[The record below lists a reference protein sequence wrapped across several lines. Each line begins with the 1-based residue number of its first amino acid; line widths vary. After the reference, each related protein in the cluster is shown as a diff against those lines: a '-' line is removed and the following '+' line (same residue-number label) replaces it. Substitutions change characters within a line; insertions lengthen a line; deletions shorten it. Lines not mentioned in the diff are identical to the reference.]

1 MATFNTAFGS
11 LPGYKEM
18 MGTTNSTAGGDP
30 TVYGGKAQA
39 LRSTQAPAQT
49 FAKMQEQGLAR
60 PAAPPRPTA
69 TPFATYGGSEQGQ
82 ELRTQLQQRLTAF
95 GEAPSRYDTESFKQ
109 IRGAQAANLQSE
121 YSAQQKALNEDLA
134 RRGLSAS
141 SIGGGRMGDL
151 AGQQARALS
160 SLDAQLLQQAADTQ
174 AQDRAQLMQS
184 GQGLAELAG
193 SQDLAQF
200 EANRAAQA
208 GTFEN
213 QLRSA
218 QFGQQQYEQRG
229 QEAFQS
235 AQAEESASQ
244 AARQFDLAALGQ
256 TGGLSLDLQRLLG
269 SQEVERAGLTGQ
281 LGEGATGTKTL
292 AGQQQT
298 FQQRQ
303 LLFQQAQQMSQ
314 QSGVQYTVDATN
326 NVVPLRDTQ
335 GNIIRTSD
343 FTQSAEAQKLQ
354 GEELTLRR
362 QLGLMEATGQGLTVD
377 ASGRLVQG
385 SGATA
390 QTLQSRQ
397 IATQERQLA
406 FQNAERLSQQSGI
419 QYTVDTTGNVIPLLV
434 AGNPVKT
441 SAETRAA
448 EALKLQAAGVT
459 GLYGT
464 GETQALTQD
473 ALQNAYARAA
483 QLSQIT
489 GQQYDVN
496 AQTGAITPKSG
507 AGGVAT
513 GTLAAE
519 LQKAGLTGTLGGT
532 ATLDRLQ
539 QNLQNAQIMSQ
550 ITGKQYTVDAN
561 GALVVAGAGGTSTEA
576 ARQSDLETQLRRQLG
591 LTEASGY
598 VYDVN
603 AQGGLTRSTQETVQG
618 QMARSDLLLRL
629 SSALSG
635 LTAEQVAA
643 LLGKGTTPS
652 TPGGTTRDPN
662 NPDTWPAGSQ
672 DGEEQSTADGRRM
685 RYNATQK
692 KWLPVPVAED
702 NENPDTWPAGTD
714 GQERKTT
721 SGRLMRYNAAQKKWL
736 PVGDVAP
743 PTTPTPPPSSPPP
756 STPPPTTRPPTTPP
770 PTTPPPSTPPPTTP
784 SITTEPLAPSWA
796 TPSFGAT
803 FEGQYAPN
811 ANVGGSGYLV
821 YRGGKW
827 YVASTPPSV
836 GSASTPS
843 GSTISSVY
851 PGYTI
856 SENGQRLVWNGA
868 SWVSAT
874 NAF

>member
-39 LRSTQAPAQT
+39 LRSTQQPAQT

-60 PAAPPRPTA
+60 PAAPPSPTA
-69 TPFATYGGSEQGQ
+69 TAFGQYGGSQQGQ
-82 ELRTQLQQRLTAF
+82 QLRTQLQQRLTAF

-208 GTFEN
+208 ATFEN
-213 QLRSA
+213 QLRAA
-218 QFGQQQYEQRG
+218 QFGQQQFEQGG

-235 AQAEESASQ
+235 AQAEEAASQ

-281 LGEGATGTKTL
+281 LGEGTSASKTL

-314 QSGVQYTVDATN
+314 QSGVQYTVDAQN

-385 SGATA
+385 TA

-419 QYTVDTTGNVIPLLV
+419 QYTVDTTGNVIPLRDA

-441 SAETRAA
+441 SADTRAA
-448 EALKLQAAGVT
+448 EALKLQEAGVT

-464 GETQALTQD
+464 GATQALTQD

-496 AQTGAITPKSG
+496 AQTGAITPKTG
-507 AGGVAT
+507 AGGAAT

-519 LQKAGLTGTLGGT
+519 LQKAGLTGQLGGT

-561 GALVVAGAGGTSTEA
+561 GALVVAGATGAQTET

-591 LTEASGY
+591 LTDASGY
-598 VYDVN
+598 VYNVN
-603 AQGGLTRSTQETVQG
+603 PTTGALEKSTQETVQG

-643 LLGKGTTPS
+643 LLGKGTPTSSVS
-652 TPGGTTRDPN
+652 TPPVSTTVIIDWTTTQGPTSWGPPANLNESRTWGGKTWRFNGGTGV
-662 NPDTWPAGSQ
+662 W
-672 DGEEQSTADGRRM
+672 
-685 RYNATQK
+685 
-692 KWLPVPVAED
+692 AESG
-702 NENPDTWPAGTD
+702 GT
-714 GQERKTT
+714 ELNT
-721 SGRLMRYNAAQKKWL
+721 S
-736 PVGDVAP
+736 
-743 PTTPTPPPSSPPP
+743 TPPV
-756 STPPPTTRPPTTPP
+756 STLPPTTRPPTTPLPTTAP
-770 PTTPPPSTPPPTTP
+770 PTTAPPTTTGT
-784 SITTEPLAPSWA
+784 TTEPLAPSWA
-796 TPSFGAT
+796 IPSFGAT

-811 ANVGGSGYLV
+811 SNVGGSGYLV
-821 YRGGKW
+821 YRSGKW
-827 YVASTPPSV
+827 YVASTPPSLGNV
-836 GSASTPS
+836 ATPA
-843 GSTISSVY
+843 GGTVTGVY

-856 SENGQRLVWNGA
+856 YANSQMYVWNGA
-868 SWVSAT
+868 SWVPKT
-874 NAF
+874 NV

>member
-39 LRSTQAPAQT
+39 LRTTQQPAQT

-60 PAAPPRPTA
+60 PASPPPVPTA
-69 TPFATYGGSEQGQ
+69 TAFATYGGSDQGTA
-82 ELRTQLQQRLTAF
+82 LRTQLQQRLTAF

-218 QFGQQQYEQRG
+218 QFGQQQFEQGG

-235 AQAEESASQ
+235 AQAEEAASQ

-281 LGEGATGTKTL
+281 LGEGATATGTL

-314 QSGVQYTVDATN
+314 QSGVQYTVDAQN
-326 NVVPLRDTQ
+326 NVVPLKDAQ

-377 ASGRLVQG
+377 AQGRLVQG
-385 SGATA
+385 TA
-390 QTLQSRQ
+390 QTLEARQ

-419 QYTVDTTGNVIPLLV
+419 QYTVDTTGNVIPLRDA

-441 SAETRAA
+441 SADTRAA
-448 EALKLQAAGVT
+448 EALKLQEAGVT

-464 GETQALTQD
+464 GGAQTLTQD

-496 AQTGAITPKSG
+496 AQTGAITPKTG
-507 AGGVAT
+507 AGGAAT

-561 GALVVAGAGGTSTEA
+561 GALVVAGATGAQTET

-591 LTEASGY
+591 LTDASGY
-598 VYDVN
+598 VYNVN
-603 AQGGLTRSTQETVQG
+603 PTTGALEKSTQETVQG

-643 LLGKGTTPS
+643 LLGKGTPTSSVS
-652 TPGGTTRDPN
+652 TPPVSTAVIIDWTTTPGPTSWGPPANLNESRTWGGKTWRFNGGTG
-662 NPDTWPAGSQ
+662 TWSESGGTELRGS
-672 DGEEQSTADGRRM
+672 T
-685 RYNATQK
+685 
-692 KWLPVPVAED
+692 
-702 NENPDTWPAGTD
+702 
-714 GQERKTT
+714 
-721 SGRLMRYNAAQKKWL
+721 
-736 PVGDVAP
+736 P
-743 PTTPTPPPSSPPP
+743 PPSSPPPSSPPP
-756 STPPPTTRPPTTPP
+756 STPPPTTPP
-770 PTTPPPSTPPPTTP
+770 PTTPRTA
-784 SITTEPLAPSWA
+784 TESLAPSWA

-811 ANVGGSGYLV
+811 SNVGGSGYLV
-821 YRGGKW
+821 YRSGKW

-836 GSASTPS
+836 GNVATPTGGTVS
-843 GSTISSVY
+843 GVY

-856 SENGQRLVWNGA
+856 YENNQRLVWNGA

>member
-39 LRSTQAPAQT
+39 QRTTQQPAQT

-69 TPFATYGGSEQGQ
+69 TPFGQYGGSEQGK
-82 ELRTQLQQRLTAF
+82 ELRSQLQQRLTAF

-343 FTQSAEAQKLQ
+343 FTQSSEAQKLQ

-419 QYTVDTTGNVIPLLV
+419 QYTVDTMGNVIPLLV

-441 SAETRAA
+441 SADTRAA

-561 GALVVAGAGGTSTEA
+561 GALVVAGDKGTQTET
-576 ARQSDLETQLRRQLG
+576 ARQADLDMQLRQALG
-591 LTEASGY
+591 MSESTGF
-598 VYDVN
+598 VYDAKTGQIVKTDD
-603 AQGGLTRSTQETVQG
+603 GKPQETVQG

-635 LTAEQVAA
+635 LTAEQVGA
-643 LLGKGTTPS
+643 LLGRGTA
-652 TPGGTTRDPN
+652 TPGGNTTTQGGGGNPTTTTRD
-662 NPDTWPAGSQ
+662 TGVTTTTTQ
-672 DGEEQSTADGRRM
+672 D
-685 RYNATQK
+685 
-692 KWLPVPVAED
+692 
-702 NENPDTWPAGTD
+702 
-714 GQERKTT
+714 ERT
-721 SGRLMRYNAAQKKWL
+721 RQ
-736 PVGDVAP
+736 
-743 PTTPTPPPSSPPP
+743 PTTTRSN
-756 STPPPTTRPPTTPP
+756 TTTTTGSNTTTTTGSNTTTTTGSNTTTTPR
-770 PTTPPPSTPPPTTP
+770 T
-784 SITTEPLAPSWA
+784 TTEQLAPSWA
-796 TPSFGAT
+796 TPSFQAT

-811 ANVGGSGYLV
+811 GNVGGSGYLV
-821 YRGGKW
+821 SRGGKW

-856 SENGQRLVWNGA
+856 YESGQRLVWNGA

>member
-39 LRSTQAPAQT
+39 LRSTQQPAQT

-60 PAAPPRPTA
+60 PASPPPVPTTTA
-69 TPFATYGGSEQGQ
+69 FATYGGSDQGTA
-82 ELRTQLQQRLTAF
+82 LRTQLQQRLTAF

-218 QFGQQQYEQRG
+218 QFKQQQFEQGG

-281 LGEGATGTKTL
+281 LGEGTSASRTL

-314 QSGVQYTVDATN
+314 QSGVQYTVNAQN
-326 NVVPLRDTQ
+326 NVVPLTDTQ

-385 SGATA
+385 TGPTA

-406 FQNAERLSQQSGI
+406 FQNAERLSQQSGV
-419 QYTVDTTGNVIPLLV
+419 QYTVDKTGNVVPLV
-434 AGNPVKT
+434 DATGNPVKT
-441 SAETRAA
+441 SADTRAA

-464 GETQALTQD
+464 GEAQALTQD

-507 AGGVAT
+507 AGGAAT

-561 GALVVAGAGGTSTEA
+561 GALVVAGATGAQTET

-591 LTEASGY
+591 LTDASGY
-598 VYDVN
+598 VYNVN
-603 AQGGLTRSTQETVQG
+603 PTTGALEKSTQETVQG

-635 LTAEQVAA
+635 LTAEQVGA
-643 LLGKGTTPS
+643 LLGKGTPTSSVS
-652 TPGGTTRDPN
+652 TPPVSTAVIIDWNNTPGPTSWGPPANLNESRPWGGKMWRFNGGTGVWVEGGGTEIN
-662 NPDTWPAGSQ
+662 N
-672 DGEEQSTADGRRM
+672 
-685 RYNATQK
+685 
-692 KWLPVPVAED
+692 
-702 NENPDTWPAGTD
+702 
-714 GQERKTT
+714 
-721 SGRLMRYNAAQKKWL
+721 
-736 PVGDVAP
+736 
-743 PTTPTPPPSSPPP
+743 PTPPPSSPPP
-756 STPPPTTRPPTTPP
+756 TTRP
-770 PTTPPPSTPPPTTP
+770 PTTPPPSTPPPTTAP
-784 SITTEPLAPSWA
+784 PTTPPPTTPRTATESLAPSWA
-796 TPSFGAT
+796 TPPFEAT

-811 ANVGGSGYLV
+811 SNVGGSGYLV
-821 YRGGKW
+821 YRSGKW

-836 GSASTPS
+836 GNVATPT
-843 GSTISSVY
+843 GGTISNVY

-856 SENGQRLVWNGA
+856 YENNQRLVWNGA

>member
-39 LRSTQAPAQT
+39 LRSTQQPAQT

-82 ELRTQLQQRLTAF
+82 ELRTQLQQRLTEF
-95 GEAPSRYDTESFKQ
+95 GQAPSRYDTESFKQ

-218 QFGQQQYEQRG
+218 QFGQQQFEQGG

-314 QSGVQYTVDATN
+314 QSGVQYTVDDQN

-385 SGATA
+385 TGATA

-419 QYTVDTTGNVIPLLV
+419 QYTVDDKGAVVPLRDA

-441 SAETRAA
+441 SADTRAA
-448 EALKLQAAGVT
+448 EALKLQEAGVT

-464 GETQALTQD
+464 GAAQTLTQD

-496 AQTGAITPKSG
+496 AQTGAITPKFGASG
-507 AGGVAT
+507 AAT

-561 GALVVAGAGGTSTEA
+561 GALVVAGAAGAQTET
-576 ARQSDLETQLRRQLG
+576 ARQSDLDMQLRRQLG

-603 AQGGLTRSTQETVQG
+603 AQGGLTRGTQETVQG

-643 LLGKGTTPS
+643 LLGKGTPTSSVS
-652 TPGGTTRDPN
+652 TPPVSTAPITDWNTTPGPTSWGPPANLNESRTWGGKTWRFNGGTG
-662 NPDTWPAGSQ
+662 TWSESG
-672 DGEEQSTADGRRM
+672 
-685 RYNATQK
+685 
-692 KWLPVPVAED
+692 
-702 NENPDTWPAGTD
+702 GT
-714 GQERKTT
+714 ELNT
-721 SGRLMRYNAAQKKWL
+721 S
-736 PVGDVAP
+736 
-743 PTTPTPPPSSPPP
+743 TPPVSSPPP
-756 STPPPTTRPPTTPP
+756 STPPPTTRP

-811 ANVGGSGYLV
+811 GNVGGSGYLV

-827 YVASTPPSV
+827 YVASTPPRV
-836 GSASTPS
+836 GNVSTPT
-843 GSTISSVY
+843 GGTISNVY

-856 SENGQRLVWNGA
+856 YESGQRLVWNGA

>member
-281 LGEGATGTKTL
+281 LGEGATGTRTL

-385 SGATA
+385 TA

-419 QYTVDTTGNVIPLLV
+419 QYTVDTMGNVIPLLV

-448 EALKLQAAGVT
+448 EALKLQEAGVT

-464 GETQALTQD
+464 GAAQALTQD

-496 AQTGAITPKSG
+496 AQTGAITPKVG
-507 AGGVAT
+507 AGGAAT

-561 GALVVAGAGGTSTEA
+561 GALVVAGDKGAQTET

-598 VYDVN
+598 VYDVKD
-603 AQGGLTRSTQETVQG
+603 GVLTRGTQETVQG

-635 LTAEQVAA
+635 LTAEQVGA
-643 LLGKGTTPS
+643 LLGKGTPTSSVS
-652 TPGGTTRDPN
+652 TPPVSTVPITDWNATPGPTSWGPPANLNETRTWGGKTWRFNGGTGV
-662 NPDTWPAGSQ
+662 W
-672 DGEEQSTADGRRM
+672 
-685 RYNATQK
+685 
-692 KWLPVPVAED
+692 AESG
-702 NENPDTWPAGTD
+702 GT
-714 GQERKTT
+714 EIR
-721 SGRLMRYNAAQKKWL
+721 
-736 PVGDVAP
+736 
-743 PTTPTPPPSSPPP
+743 TPTLPPSSPPP
-756 STPPPTTRPPTTPP
+756 STPPPTTRP

-836 GSASTPS
+836 GNVSTPT
-843 GSTISSVY
+843 GGTISNVY

-856 SENGQRLVWNGA
+856 YESGQRLVWNGA

>member
-39 LRSTQAPAQT
+39 QRTTQQPAQT

-60 PAAPPRPTA
+60 PAAPTSPTA
-69 TPFATYGGSEQGQ
+69 TAFGQYGGSQQGQ
-82 ELRTQLQQRLTAF
+82 QLRGQLQQRLTEF
-95 GEAPSRYDTESFKQ
+95 GQAPSRYDTESFKQ

-218 QFGQQQYEQRG
+218 QFKQQQFEQGG

-235 AQAEESASQ
+235 AQAEEAASQ

-281 LGEGATGTKTL
+281 LGEGTSASRTL

-314 QSGVQYTVDATN
+314 QSGVQYTVNAQN
-326 NVVPLRDTQ
+326 NVVPLTDTQ

-385 SGATA
+385 TGPTA

-406 FQNAERLSQQSGI
+406 FQNAERLSQQSGV
-419 QYTVDTTGNVIPLLV
+419 QYTVDKTGNVVPLV
-434 AGNPVKT
+434 DATGNPVKT
-441 SAETRAA
+441 SADTRAA

-464 GETQALTQD
+464 GEAQALTQD

-507 AGGVAT
+507 AGGAAT

-561 GALVVAGAGGTSTEA
+561 GALVVAGATGPQTEA

-603 AQGGLTRSTQETVQG
+603 AQGGLTRGSTETVQG

-652 TPGGTTRDPN
+652 GGTPTTQSGGGNPTTTTRD
-662 NPDTWPAGSQ
+662 TGVTTTTTQ
-672 DGEEQSTADGRRM
+672 D
-685 RYNATQK
+685 
-692 KWLPVPVAED
+692 
-702 NENPDTWPAGTD
+702 
-714 GQERKTT
+714 ERN
-721 SGRLMRYNAAQKKWL
+721 RQ
-736 PVGDVAP
+736 
-743 PTTPTPPPSSPPP
+743 PTTTRSN
-756 STPPPTTRPPTTPP
+756 TTTTTGQNTTTTTTGSNTTTTTGSNTTTTPR
-770 PTTPPPSTPPPTTP
+770 TA
-784 SITTEPLAPSWA
+784 TESLAPSWA

-811 ANVGGSGYLV
+811 SNVGGSGYLV
-821 YRGGKW
+821 YRSGQW
-827 YVASTPPSV
+827 YVASTPPST
-836 GSASTPS
+836 ANATTPS
-843 GSTISSVY
+843 GGTVSNVY

-856 SENGQRLVWNGA
+856 YENNQRLVWNGA

>member
-218 QFGQQQYEQRG
+218 QFGQQQFEQGG

-314 QSGVQYTVDATN
+314 QSGVQYTVDAAN
-326 NVVPLRDTQ
+326 NVVPLKDTQ

-419 QYTVDTTGNVIPLLV
+419 QYTVDTTGNVTPLRDA

-441 SAETRAA
+441 SADTRAA

-496 AQTGAITPKSG
+496 AQTGAVTPKSG
-507 AGGVAT
+507 TGGAAI

-561 GALVVAGAGGTSTEA
+561 GALVVAGDKGTQTET
-576 ARQSDLETQLRRQLG
+576 ARQADLDMQLRQALG
-591 LTEASGY
+591 MSESTGF
-598 VYDVN
+598 VYDAKTGQIVKTDD
-603 AQGGLTRSTQETVQG
+603 GKPQETVQG

-635 LTAEQVAA
+635 LTAEQVGA
-643 LLGKGTTPS
+643 LLGKGTPTSSVS
-652 TPGGTTRDPN
+652 TPPVSTVPITDWNATPGPTSWGPPANLNETRTWGGKTWRFNGGTGV
-662 NPDTWPAGSQ
+662 WVEG
-672 DGEEQSTADGRRM
+672 G
-685 RYNATQK
+685 
-692 KWLPVPVAED
+692 
-702 NENPDTWPAGTD
+702 GT
-714 GQERKTT
+714 EIR
-721 SGRLMRYNAAQKKWL
+721 
-736 PVGDVAP
+736 
-743 PTTPTPPPSSPPP
+743 TPTLPPSSPPP

-836 GSASTPS
+836 GNVSTPT
-843 GSTISSVY
+843 GGTISNVY

-856 SENGQRLVWNGA
+856 YESGQRLVWNGA

>member
-18 MGTTNSTAGGDP
+18 MGTTNSTAGGEEKQP
-30 TVYGGKAQA
+30 TVYGGQAQA
-39 LRSTQAPAQT
+39 QRTTQQPAQT

-82 ELRTQLQQRLTAF
+82 ELRTQLQQRLTEF
-95 GEAPSRYDTESFKQ
+95 GQAPSRYDTESFKQ

-218 QFGQQQYEQRG
+218 QFGQQQFEQAG

-281 LGEGATGTKTL
+281 LGDGATGTKTL

-314 QSGVQYTVDATN
+314 QSGVQYTVDDQN

-354 GEELTLRR
+354 EEELTLRR

-385 SGATA
+385 TA

-419 QYTVDTTGNVIPLLV
+419 QYTVDTTGNVIPLRDA

-441 SAETRAA
+441 SADTRAA
-448 EALKLQAAGVT
+448 EALKLQEAGVT

-464 GETQALTQD
+464 GAAQVLTQD

-507 AGGVAT
+507 AGGAAT

-561 GALVVAGAGGTSTEA
+561 GALVVAGDKGTQTET
-576 ARQSDLETQLRRQLG
+576 ARQADLDMQLRRQLG

-603 AQGGLTRSTQETVQG
+603 AQGGLTRGTQETVQG

-643 LLGKGTTPS
+643 LLGKGTT
-652 TPGGTTRDPN
+652 TPGGNTTTQGGGGNPTTTTRD
-662 NPDTWPAGSQ
+662 TGVTTTTTQ
-672 DGEEQSTADGRRM
+672 D
-685 RYNATQK
+685 
-692 KWLPVPVAED
+692 
-702 NENPDTWPAGTD
+702 
-714 GQERKTT
+714 ERT
-721 SGRLMRYNAAQKKWL
+721 RQ
-736 PVGDVAP
+736 
-743 PTTPTPPPSSPPP
+743 PTT
-756 STPPPTTRPPTTPP
+756 TTGSNTTTTTGSNTTTTGSNTTTTTGSNTTTTPR
-770 PTTPPPSTPPPTTP
+770 T
-784 SITTEPLAPSWA
+784 TTEQLAPSWA

-811 ANVGGSGYLV
+811 GNVGGSGYLV
-821 YRGGKW
+821 SRGGKW

-836 GSASTPS
+836 GSVATPA
-843 GSTISSVY
+843 GGTISNVY

-856 SENGQRLVWNGA
+856 YESGQRLVWNGA
-868 SWVSAT
+868 SWVSGT

>member
-39 LRSTQAPAQT
+39 QRTTQQPAQT

-60 PAAPPRPTA
+60 PAAPTSPTA
-69 TPFATYGGSEQGQ
+69 TAFGQYGGSQQGQ
-82 ELRTQLQQRLTAF
+82 QLRGQLQQRLTEF
-95 GEAPSRYDTESFKQ
+95 GQAPSRYDTESFKQ

-218 QFGQQQYEQRG
+218 QFKQQQFEQGG

-235 AQAEESASQ
+235 AQAEEAASQ

-281 LGEGATGTKTL
+281 LGEGASASRTL

-314 QSGVQYTVDATN
+314 QSGVQYTVNAQN
-326 NVVPLRDTQ
+326 NVVPLTDTQ

-385 SGATA
+385 TGPTA

-419 QYTVDTTGNVIPLLV
+419 QYTVDTTGNVTPLRDA

-441 SAETRAA
+441 STDTRAA

-464 GETQALTQD
+464 GEAQALTQD

-496 AQTGAITPKSG
+496 AQTGAITPKTG
-507 AGGVAT
+507 AGGAAT

-519 LQKAGLTGTLGGT
+519 LQRAGLTGTLGGT

-561 GALVVAGAGGTSTEA
+561 GALVVAGATGPQTEA

-603 AQGGLTRSTQETVQG
+603 AQGGLTRGSTETVQG

-652 TPGGTTRDPN
+652 GGTPTTQSGGGNPTTTTRD
-662 NPDTWPAGSQ
+662 TGVTTTTTQ
-672 DGEEQSTADGRRM
+672 D
-685 RYNATQK
+685 
-692 KWLPVPVAED
+692 
-702 NENPDTWPAGTD
+702 
-714 GQERKTT
+714 ERN
-721 SGRLMRYNAAQKKWL
+721 RQ
-736 PVGDVAP
+736 
-743 PTTPTPPPSSPPP
+743 PTTTRSN
-756 STPPPTTRPPTTPP
+756 TTTTTGQNTTTTTTGSNTTTTTGSNTTTTPR
-770 PTTPPPSTPPPTTP
+770 TA
-784 SITTEPLAPSWA
+784 TESLAPSWA

-811 ANVGGSGYLV
+811 SNVGGSGYLV
-821 YRGGKW
+821 YRSGQW
-827 YVASTPPSV
+827 YVASTPPST
-836 GSASTPS
+836 ANATTPS
-843 GSTISSVY
+843 GGTVSNVY

-856 SENGQRLVWNGA
+856 YENNQRLVWNGA